1 MSDKANFGAIFQ
13 ARKQGLL
20 DELELV
26 HEALAHAKATAE
38 TKPWLEKL
46 EKWHNVWRD
55 NLREKSATIRMIL
68 FGRGVGMIVA
78 ERQ

>member
-1 MSDKANFGAIFQ
+1 MDAKGGGRSDRAKIRHSAWFDGDRGT
-13 ARKQGLL
+13 AR
-20 DELELV
+20 
-26 HEALAHAKATAE
+26 EAQSYAAKAAAAGISTR
-38 TKPWLEKL
+38 L
-46 EKWHNVWRD
+46 WRD